1 MDEARDI
8 NEELKILVTISQ
20 ASTNY
25 RSNFLKTTEDS
36 LSEVPEEFALA
47 DTVIYYRTIYS
58 QAIAAGLSVTETE
71 NEKARNEIKKLT
83 NEIAKLL
90 ENPGLIIDLK
100 NEQEN

>member
-1 MDEARDI
+1 M
-8 NEELKILVTISQ
+8 
-20 ASTNY
+20 
-25 RSNFLKTTEDS
+25 
-36 LSEVPEEFALA
+36 
-47 DTVIYYRTIYS
+47 IYYRTIYS

-83 NEIAKLL
+83 NEIAELL